1 MLLLLWTLLPVS
13 PSSVGIVN
21 LLTLQ
26 PATAQNYGLN
36 LLRLED
42 VSNGYVY

>member
-1 MLLLLWTLLPVS
+1 MPLWQWIQEALFILPES
-13 PSSVGIVN
+13 IKPN
-21 LLTLQ
+21 K